1 MQYLD
6 TLLNYIDRSSA
17 ITIIVIAWLSLYFIA
32 IIWIFVYKYFEVSS
46 WYKLEF
52 NALEKLDMGGGRAKG
67 YNSPIISN
75 FLQKYDS
82 INAEAMQTLKL
93 IVEKKATTG
102 LTFLSIVASTSPFIG
117 LFGTVV
123 AILETFATLGNVG
136 SATLMT
142 VAPAISEALVVTA
155 VGIFVAIFAYSFH
168 LTLKR
173 RAYDLL
179 NIVNREIE
187 LLLSEE
193 KYRDV

>member
-1 MQYLD
+1 MQFLD
-6 TLLNYIDRSSA
+6 TLLNYIDKSSA
-17 ITIIVIAWLSLYFIA
+17 ITIIVIAWLSVYFIA
-32 IIWIFVYKYFEVSS
+32 IIWIFLYKYFEVSS
-46 WYKLEF
+46 WYGSEF
-52 NALEKLDMGGGRAKG
+52 NALEKLDMSGGSGKG
-67 YNSPIISN
+67 YSSPIISN

-82 INAEAMQTLKL
+82 INSEAMQSLKL
-93 IVEKKATTG
+93 IVEKKATKG

-123 AILETFATLGNVG
+123 AILETFAALGNVG
-136 SATLMT
+136 SATLTT

-168 LTLKR
+168 LALKR

-179 NIVNREIE
+179 NIVNRQIE

-193 KYRDV
+193 KQRNV